1 MAEEI
6 VISII
11 LADPELLDST
21 IAEYVA
27 NVERG
32 TMTEEQA
39 EEDIS
44 ALALGM
50 MKVDFGG

>member
-6 VISII
+6 VLSII
-11 LADPELLDST
+11 LDDPELLDST
-21 IAEYVA
+21 IEEYIA

-39 EEDIS
+39 EEDIE
-44 ALALGM
+44 ALAMGM
-50 MKVDFGG
+50 MRVDLG